1 MWRGAARRVRRFH
14 AIRIRSLSAEQ
25 RKVSVQSHMQCKGK
39 ATKWK
44 GSLEHHGVSVMIH
57 HSPISFNGLSTA
69 ASQHTLPTYLLYSI
83 AIALRVVR
91 ASNRL

>member
-1 MWRGAARRVRRFH
+1 MQYDPVCKMQRLKEFWISRA
-14 AIRIRSLSAEQ
+14 SAEQ

-83 AIALRVVR
+83 AIA
-91 ASNRL
+91 